1 MFGENYVEKCRKP
14 GGKGPNNQQMAVENK
29 KMAEI
34 VTNPKHLSLLYIV
47 NNNERKQP

>member
-1 MFGENYVEKCRKP
+1 MLKSVGNPGEKAQIINKWL
-14 GGKGPNNQQMAVENK
+14 GKIK
-29 KMAEI
+29 KMAGI

>member
-1 MFGENYVEKCRKP
+1 MLKSVGNP
-14 GGKGPNNQQMAVENK
+14 GGKGPNIQQMAGENE